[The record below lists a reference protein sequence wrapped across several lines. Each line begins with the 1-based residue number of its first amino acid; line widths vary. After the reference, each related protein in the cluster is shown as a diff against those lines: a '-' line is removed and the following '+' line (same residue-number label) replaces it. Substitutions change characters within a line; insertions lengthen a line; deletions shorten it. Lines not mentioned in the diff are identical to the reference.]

1 VDAPVNV
8 IVILACV
15 YRCIALL
22 SLISAMATLVRFA
35 VVTEPFS
42 GASANYQ
49 LSSVGMAAILAG
61 IQWVYAGE
69 LSAWSLRSRG
79 VIADGLR
86 VGLLIFVFALAPN
99 TVETA
104 IALWLV
110 EPDDSN
116 FLLFLQTVPW
126 RAYPIIAVFACAVT
140 ALFLAEP
147 IGNFL
152 QRKDRS

>member
-1 VDAPVNV
+1 MNV

-22 SLISAMATLVRFA
+22 SLTSAMATIVRIA
-35 VVTEPFS
+35 VSTEPFS
-42 GASANYQ
+42 GASAKYQ
-49 LSSVGMAAILAG
+49 LSSVGVVAILAG
-61 IQWVYAGE
+61 VQWVYAGE
-69 LSAWSLRSRG
+69 LSTWSLRSRG

-86 VGLLIFVFALAPN
+86 VGLLIFVFALAPT

-104 IALWLV
+104 IAFWLV

-126 RAYPIIAVFACAVT
+126 RVYPIIAVFAFAVA

-147 IGNFL
+147 IGQFL
-152 QRKDRS
+152 QSKDRS